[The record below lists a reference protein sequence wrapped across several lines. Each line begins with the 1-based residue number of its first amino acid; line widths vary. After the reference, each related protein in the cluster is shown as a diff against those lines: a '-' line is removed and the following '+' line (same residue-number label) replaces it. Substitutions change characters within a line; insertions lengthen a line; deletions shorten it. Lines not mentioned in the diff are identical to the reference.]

1 MKTAALKTDARRH
14 HGRRE
19 AAMGSTVAPVDW
31 LSDMRR
37 PLSSAR
43 HLAKRAF
50 CGEFFKAEG

>member
-1 MKTAALKTDARRH
+1 MNTTALRTDARRH
-14 HGRRE
+14 QARRGT
-19 AAMGSTVAPVDW
+19 ATGSTASVAGR

-50 CGEFFKAEG
+50 CGDFFKSEG